1 MKTMSISEVQIVL
14 VILVVQQRFRA
25 RDVLKNVSIS

>member
-14 VILVVQQRFRA
+14 VILAVQQRFRA